1 MLTLILAIFC
11 LTTSNL
17 PWFTDLTYQVPMQYH
32 SLQCETLLLSPVTST
47 AWWCSCFDSIPSFFL
62 ELFLHWSPIAHWAP
76 TDLGS
81 SCFSV
86 LSFCLLIL
94 FMGFSGQ
101 ESWVVYKYWILR
113 YCIVISHA
121 SKVMLKFS
129 KPGFN
134 STWTRNFQM
143 FKLDLEKAEEPEIKL
158 STSFGSLKKQGS

>member
-1 MLTLILAIFC
+1 
-11 LTTSNL
+11 
-17 PWFTDLTYQVPMQYH
+17 MQYR
-32 SLQCETLLLSPVTST
+32 SLQHETLLLSPVTST
-47 AWWCSCFDSIPSFFL
+47 AWCCFCFDSIPSFFL
-62 ELFLHWSPIAHWAP
+62 ELFLHWSPVVHWAP

-86 LSFCLLIL
+86 LSFLPSHTVHGIL
-94 FMGFSGQ
+94 K
-101 ESWVVYKYWILR
+101 EEYWVVYKYWILR
-113 YCIVISHA
+113 YCVVISHA

-134 STWTRNFQM
+134 STWTVNFQM